1 MAPEKHS
8 EENNVCQ
15 KSHIAFNQG
24 NIKNRRFIAYLARIY
39 LGLLLSTHLYL
50 IFKYIRAVH
59 LEIICTI
66 QKFCECAYKQKY
78 TLQLACSHNAKQKR

>member
-1 MAPEKHS
+1 MLKREEKECGKILTFGGASCMAPEKHS

-39 LGLLLSTHLYL
+39 LGLLLNTL
-50 IFKYIRAVH
+50 ILVI
-59 LEIICTI
+59 
-66 QKFCECAYKQKY
+66 
-78 TLQLACSHNAKQKR
+78 